1 MVFLGFFY
9 LNFAEMKRA
18 RNFHNYG
25 ILYRFVPTELIR
37 LLATISLIKPPPQT
51 LRWQNIVDFV
61 VVRLFSLIP
70 HSWLRCILYFFE
82 ASPDDTEA
90 SVEAD
95 DRCNRFEARSCGRL
109 EAALA
114 STSAFCFVGSMSSI
128 DRLRP
133 TRIVLPLL
141 LLLFPLF
148 RRLDFSCLRGDANV
162 LFLLRA
168 FFRVLVVERFDAM
181 EFVEE
186 VEEERFKDEDDAT
199 RLIFGI
205 LRGNISLFPSSSLS
219 SSPDSYK
226 MLSNDSLRVSF
237 CMASKGVVFRLLL
250 FSPRNKS
257 SLCMALPTT
266 IALFASSKPSL
277 YLFIASNISLSVG
290 LQSGPFPRLSSLSR
304 ARVALSLEYPHRL
317 IRASIPFRTAA
328 ANSVLARISSETLS
342 RDGIFVVVAMES
354 F

>member
-1 MVFLGFFY
+1 M
-9 LNFAEMKRA
+9 
-18 RNFHNYG
+18 
-25 ILYRFVPTELIR
+25 
-37 LLATISLIKPPPQT
+37 
-51 LRWQNIVDFV
+51 
-61 VVRLFSLIP
+61 
-70 HSWLRCILYFFE
+70 
-82 ASPDDTEA
+82 
-90 SVEAD
+90 EAD

-133 TRIVLPLL
+133 TRIVLLL
-141 LLLFPLF
+141 LLMLLFPLF

-162 LFLLRA
+162 FFLLRA
-168 FFRVLVVERFDAM
+168 FFRVLVVEIFDAM

-186 VEEERFKDEDDAT
+186 VEEERFKDADDAT

-205 LRGNISLFPSSSLS
+205 LRGSISLFPSSSLS

-226 MLSNDSLRVSF
+226 MLSNDSLEVSF

-250 FSPRNKS
+250 FSPQNKS
-257 SLCMALPTT
+257 SLRMALPTT

-277 YLFIASNISLSVG
+277 YFFMALNISSSVG

-304 ARVALSLEYPHRL
+304 ARVALSLEYPHRP

-342 RDGIFVVVAMES
+342 RDGIFVVVVAMES